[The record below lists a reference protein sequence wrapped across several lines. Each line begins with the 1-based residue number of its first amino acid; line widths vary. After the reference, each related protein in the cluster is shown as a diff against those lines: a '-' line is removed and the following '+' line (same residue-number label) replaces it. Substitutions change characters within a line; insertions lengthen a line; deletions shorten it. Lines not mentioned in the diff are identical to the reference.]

1 MRINIIKSLILIFLK
16 LSEPLIFKKVLNL
29 VKNRLFNLRSQIYAK
44 INVIII
50 IEEITTY
57 LWRVSKITK
66 KNKISMLDIFLFSIK
81 KKIDIVDKEI
91 NNVLKARG

>member
-91 NNVLKARG
+91 NSVLKARG